1 MLVALAASHGYMIVR
16 VLVRHVLERLLW
28 KGSREEREAERADT
42 VVKKEYLKS
51 LGVADV
57 TKAVEDEKA
66 ANGKAGGAGVGPM
79 MSGGEQAFWEFDEG
93 LQELEKGIKDA

>member
-66 ANGKAGGAGVGPM
+66 ANGKAGGAGSA